1 MVVKRTHLLLPLAE
15 STKAMVIVKINASHK
30 WARFMARVVGGGQ
43 LASRRDLHVLPP
55 LTVFDSN

>member
-1 MVVKRTHLLLPLAE
+1 MGEIYGLT
-15 STKAMVIVKINASHK
+15 T
-30 WARFMARVVGGGQ
+30 ARVVGGGQ